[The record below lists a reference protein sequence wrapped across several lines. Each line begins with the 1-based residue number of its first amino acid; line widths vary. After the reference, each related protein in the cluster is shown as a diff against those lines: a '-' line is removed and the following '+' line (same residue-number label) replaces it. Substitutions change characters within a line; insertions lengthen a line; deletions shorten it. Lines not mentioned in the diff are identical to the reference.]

1 MDAPFPPGA
10 SSEGVGHGRLP
21 RYRLGAV
28 TTAPSP
34 PALEPIPADV
44 VTAGDYEHHAARK
57 LPADI
62 FAHVAGG
69 SGEERALRA
78 NRAALDA
85 WRIHSRVLVDCR
97 QGSTATRLLGHDLAH
112 PILLA
117 PVAYQKLVHALGE
130 VATAQAADALD
141 TTMVVS
147 TQATTPLEQ
156 VARELRRKWFQLYFQ
171 RDRSATAELLARA
184 EAAGYSAIV
193 ATVDVPVTAL
203 RHRAARAGFK
213 PPPGLTG
220 ANVRETFEPAAPA
233 LPPGASRV
241 FQGAMASAPTWQ
253 DVAWLRTQ
261 TKLPLLLK
269 GVLHADDARSAIEL
283 GIDGIAVSNHGGRA
297 LDDAPAALASLQSVR
312 ATVGP
317 DFPLLVDGG
326 IRSGADIFKA
336 LALGANAVLIGRP
349 QLYAL
354 AVAGA
359 AGVAH
364 LLRTLRDELEVTM
377 ALAGCPTIASIT
389 PRAVVR
395 GELYSAA
402 E

>member
-1 MDAPFPPGA
+1 
-10 SSEGVGHGRLP
+10 
-21 RYRLGAV
+21 V
-28 TTAPSP
+28 TTASSP

-44 VTAGDYEHHAARK
+44 VTAADYERHAARK
-57 LPADI
+57 LPVDV

-97 QGSTATRLLGHDLAH
+97 QGSTATQLLGHELAH
-112 PILLA
+112 PLLLA
-117 PVAYQKLVHALGE
+117 PVAYQKLVHAGGE
-130 VATAQAADALD
+130 LATAQAADALE

-147 TQATTPLEQ
+147 TQSTTPLEEL
-156 VARELRRKWFQLYFQ
+156 ARELRRKWFQLYFQ
-171 RDRSATAELLARA
+171 RERSATAEMLARA

-203 RHRAARAGFK
+203 RHRAARAGFR
-213 PPPGLTG
+213 PPPGLVS
-220 ANVRETFEPAAPA
+220 ANVAEPAMPA
-233 LPPGASRV
+233 LAPGASRV

-253 DVAWLRTQ
+253 DVAWLRAQ

-269 GVLHADDARSAIEL
+269 GVLHPDDARSAIEL
-283 GIDGIAVSNHGGRA
+283 GVDALVVSNHGGRA
-297 LDDAPAALASLQSVR
+297 LDDAPAALTALKAVR
-312 ATVGP
+312 ASVGP

-326 IRSGADIFKA
+326 IRSGADVFKA

-349 QLYAL
+349 QVYAL

-364 LLRTLRDELEVTM
+364 LLRVLRDELEVTM

-389 PRAVVR
+389 PRALVR
-395 GELYSAA
+395 DSFESGE